1 MTQSDCNSRLSDS
14 NETSESD
21 STKRVKRLLPADES
35 SEKIAFKRS
44 RSSAQPRWHNQSYM
58 VFLALRQHPERSLP
72 RRELIEAALALDR
85 KISSELGLP
94 KVFRGR
100 TPGNSA
106 SAILTYNNDRYFIP
120 FKPEG
125 SRSMHFKLAYEPGD
139 VKHAVAEYQK
149 WCKKLAEHDWPYCF
163 GVPKETLIKSTYPTP
178 RSDLNELV
186 PDCNTDE
193 EDNCPVDATRV
204 AESTDQSVQPLNS
217 NSIVESK
224 DQKVTEDS
232 EIKQQ
237 TADVSS
243 EENSG
248 SDNKT
253 SKDDQPKTTKEEAPV
268 YTLDQL
274 DLTDIPKCW
283 DDVVYV
289 APSKIENAGM
299 GLFAKRKIPFNV
311 PIGFYFG
318 VPMTEDE
325 FDSLKDRVGRSSQYS
340 IMYRKTVLDATDDEG
355 EPVLDQSNPRFC
367 PFHFMNETDWK
378 HANVAFV
385 EGAVVNQVI
394 CWTRKEVQKDEELLV
409 WYGADVNRHW
419 SEEKQKT
426 ETNKDHSTSV
436 STATVDQQMDKSITH
451 QESDPQ
457 QVPKAQ
463 D

>member
-1 MTQSDCNSRLSDS
+1 MTQSELNSSVPDS

-21 STKRVKRLLPADES
+21 SAKRVKRLLPIDDND
-35 SEKIAFKRS
+35 KVAFKRS
-44 RSSAQPRWHNQSYM
+44 KSAAQPRWHSQSYM

-72 RRELIEAALALDR
+72 RRELINAALALDK
-85 KISSELGLP
+85 KISAELGLP
-94 KVFRGR
+94 RVFRGR

-125 SRSMHFKLAYEPGD
+125 SRSMHFRLAYEPGD
-139 VKHAVAEYQK
+139 VNHAVAEYQK

-163 GVPKETLIKSTYPTP
+163 GVPKETPLVSTYHTP
-178 RSDLNELV
+178 QSELNELVV
-186 PDCNTDE
+186 PDCNTDGE
-193 EDNCPVDATRV
+193 GDCVLDSKNS
-204 AESTDQSVQPLNS
+204 STDQSVQPLPSSPSPSTEENKQQDS
-217 NSIVESK
+217 PTEETTELKEKELESK
-224 DQKVTEDS
+224 KQS
-232 EIKQQ
+232 SPSIK
-237 TADVSS
+237 SK
-243 EENSG
+243 EEEL
-248 SDNKT
+248 K
-253 SKDDQPKTTKEEAPV
+253 KKMEEAPV

-274 DLTDIPKCW
+274 DLTGVPKSW
-283 DDVVYV
+283 DEVVYV
-289 APSKIENAGM
+289 APSRIPNAGM

-311 PIGFYFG
+311 PVGFYFG

-355 EPVLDQSNPRFC
+355 EPVTDQSSPRFC

-394 CWTRKEVQKDEELLV
+394 CWTRKEIQADEELLV

-419 SEEKQKT
+419 NEEKQQSEDQK
-426 ETNKDHSTSV
+426 
-436 STATVDQQMDKSITH
+436 ATPPVDQQVDKPIAV
-451 QESDPQ
+451 QKSDPQ
-457 QVPKAQ
+457 QVPKDQ